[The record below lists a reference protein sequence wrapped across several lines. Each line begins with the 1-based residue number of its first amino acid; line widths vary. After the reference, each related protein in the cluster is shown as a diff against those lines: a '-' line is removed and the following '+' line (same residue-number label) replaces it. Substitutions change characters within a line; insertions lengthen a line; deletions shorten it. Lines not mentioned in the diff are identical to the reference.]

1 MTLAQL
7 KVPEHDD
14 AAKKCF
20 GTLINYSFLLGVTF
34 GDLKYVNL
42 LAHTVTRELLETA
55 DDKGN
60 TPLILAVDGTQW
72 NNRRDDLGAD
82 MVVKFIIDKMSFF
95 EISLDVANS
104 RGKTALMKAAKLGD
118 VATVRHLIN
127 ARADNELRDNKYG
140 RTALAQ
146 AVENVENNGTE
157 VLEALLNAGAMVDT
171 VDNDGFTPLM
181 YIASESGTCY
191 VKAVELLLAACAN
204 PNAKKNGDSPLNI
217 AISEACDGGIVELLL
232 DYNSSTDCVENIPS
246 SLRQVFEA
254 NFLRNQ
260 DKMLAFACGQH
271 RGLGRNSS
279 VQCLNREM
287 VHAVWLCVEA
297 TSQVPEVMEEDL
309 DTYWAELDSS
319 GSDSS
324 DSDSGN

>member
-1 MTLAQL
+1 MTHAQL
-7 KVPEHDD
+7 NVPVNDR

-20 GTLINYSFLLGVTF
+20 GELFNKNNFLLAAAF
-34 GDLKYVNL
+34 GDVAYVSL
-42 LAHTVTRELLETA
+42 SGHTVTRELLETA

-60 TPLILAVDGTQW
+60 TPLILAVAGTQW
-72 NNRRDDLGAD
+72 NNRRDACGAD
-82 MVVKFIIDKMSFF
+82 MVVKYIIDLMSTL
-95 EISLDVANS
+95 EISLDFTNKK
-104 RGKTALMKAAKLGD
+104 GKTALMKAAKLGD
-118 VATVRHLIN
+118 AVTVQNLID
-127 ARADNELRDNKYG
+127 ARADAEVKNEYG
-140 RTALAQ
+140 QTALAL
-146 AVENVENNGTE
+146 AVDHVADNGTG
-157 VLEALLNAGAMVDT
+157 VLEVLLNAGAMVDT

-204 PNAKKNGDSPLNI
+204 PNAKKNGNSPLNI

-232 DYNSSTDCVENIPS
+232 DYNSRTDCVENIPS

-271 RGLGRNSS
+271 MRLGRNSS

-297 TSQVPEVMEEDL
+297 TSQVPEVMEEDS
-309 DTYWAELDSS
+309 DTYSAELDSS

>member
-7 KVPEHDD
+7 KVPLDNS
-14 AAKKCF
+14 AAKRCF
-20 GTLINYSFLLGVTF
+20 QRLLEYSFLVGVTF
-34 GDLKYVNL
+34 GDLTYVSL
-42 LAHTVTRELLETA
+42 LAHTVPRELLETA

-60 TPLILAVDGTQW
+60 TPLILAVEGAQW
-72 NNRRDDLGAD
+72 NNRRDAFGAD
-82 MVVKFIIDKMSFF
+82 LVVKYIIHKLLTF
-95 EISLDVANS
+95 EISLDVANR
-104 RGKTALMKAAKLGD
+104 RGKTPLMKAAKLGD
-118 VATVRHLIN
+118 AVTVRNLID
-127 ARADNELRDNKYG
+127 ARADAEVKNKYG
-140 RTALAQ
+140 RTALAL
-146 AVENVENNGTE
+146 AVDRVADNGTE
-157 VLEALLNAGAMVDT
+157 VLEALLKGGAMVDT
-171 VDNDGFTPLM
+171 VDNRGLTPLM
-181 YIASESGTCY
+181 WIASEKGTCY
-191 VKAVELLLAACAN
+191 VNAVELLLAACAN
-204 PNAKKNGDSPLNI
+204 PNAKKIEDSPLNI

-271 RGLGRNSS
+271 RRLGRNSS

-309 DTYWAELDSS
+309 DTYSAELDSS